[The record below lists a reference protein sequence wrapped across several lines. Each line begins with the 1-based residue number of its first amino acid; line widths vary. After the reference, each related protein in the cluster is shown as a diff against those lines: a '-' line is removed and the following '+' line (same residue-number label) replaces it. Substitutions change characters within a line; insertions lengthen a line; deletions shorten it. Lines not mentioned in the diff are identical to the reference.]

1 MIESKNELKH
11 YIECD
16 LKSLGEYP
24 VSIRKR
30 IEGLVIP
37 TRRNL
42 QIRLRKLEYQKG
54 KQKKSFFS
62 RLRLT
67 IQSKRYEKYCQKLGC
82 EIPVGVFGP
91 GLCINHTEGVVV
103 TGHAKIGSNCRLNA
117 GVNIGEFG
125 RFNNSESSTNAPVIG
140 NNVYIGPGA
149 KLFGAITVGDNVA
162 IGANA
167 VVNKDVPSG
176 ATVVGIPGRV
186 LENKGS
192 FDIVIYGDERFIPK
206 REDNHE

>member
-1 MIESKNELKH
+1 MIESKRELKY

-24 VSIRKR
+24 LSFRKK
-30 IEGLVIP
+30 IEGLIIP
-37 TRRNL
+37 TRYNL
-42 QIRLRKLEYQKG
+42 QIKLRKLEYQKG
-54 KQKKSFFS
+54 KNKKSLIS
-62 RLRLT
+62 RVILT
-67 IQSKRYEKYCQKLGC
+67 IHSKRYEKYCQRLGC

-103 TGHAKIGSNCRLNA
+103 TGNARIGSNCRINA

-125 RFNNSESSTNAPVIG
+125 RFNTPEHSTNAPVIG

-149 KLFGAITVGDNVA
+149 KLFGAIRIGDNVA

-176 ATVVGIPGRV
+176 ATVVGIPGRNI
-186 LENKGS
+186 ENKGS
-192 FDIVIYGDERFIPK
+192 FDIVIYGDERFTPS
-206 REDNHE
+206 REDKNE